1 MIELT
6 DGVLILPAPPAMNV
20 RIRPYRVEDAEAVVE
35 AALESTAQAHPW
47 MPWCHPAYSLPESR
61 SWLEAQVAA
70 FEARTAFE
78 FAIVSAD
85 GRYLGGCGQNQ
96 IDALNRR
103 ANLGYWVR
111 SSATGQGVAT
121 AAVRALWDWAFEATD
136 LVRLEIV
143 IAAGNVAS
151 HRVAERVGA
160 VREGTLLRRLLLHG
174 RLNDATMFSLTR
186 DLTES
191 IR

>member
-1 MIELT
+1 
-6 DGVLILPAPPAMNV
+6 MNI
-20 RIRPYRVEDAEAVVE
+20 RIRPYRVDDAGAVVE

-47 MPWCHPAYSLPESR
+47 MPWCHPAYSLSESQ

-78 FAIVSAD
+78 FAIVAD
-85 GRYLGGCGQNQ
+85 GRYLGGCGLNQ
-96 IDALNRR
+96 IEAVNRR
-103 ANLGYWVR
+103 ASLGYWVR
-111 SSATGQGVAT
+111 SSATRQGVAT
-121 AAVRALWDWAFEATD
+121 AAVRALRDWAFEATD

-160 VREGTLLRRLLLHG
+160 VREGTLLRRLMLHG

-186 DLTES
+186 DLPLAVPS
-191 IR
+191 PGA